1 MPKCELCE
9 LLDYTQRYADFV
21 HPFKFTILD
30 CDSCDTPMAVLG
42 DHRAV
47 PTDQEREFMI
57 EALSLVA
64 RAKYGADKF
73 GIDDVMR
80 HIPDQFAAGNISCC
94 TARFS
99 IAKHITAR
107 FREFYL
113 FGMRRILCYMRA
125 VTRVTWGSASPPG
138 AGPEGGRSG
147 WFPSGGTGENG

>member
-1 MPKCELCE
+1 LRFDASRAFSRFAVRDASCCVQIFDDFIAMPKCELCE
-9 LLDYTQRYADFV
+9 LRDYTQRYADFV

-47 PTDQEREFMI
+47 PTEDERAFMI

-80 HIPDQFAAGNISCC
+80 QIPDHCHMH
-94 TARFS
+94 ARP
-99 IAKHITAR
+99 I
-107 FREFYL
+107 
-113 FGMRRILCYMRA
+113 RRWQY
-125 VTRVTWGSASPPG
+125 
-138 AGPEGGRSG
+138 
-147 WFPSGGTGENG
+147 